1 MGGRT
6 LIMKTVSLNVLR
18 ENLFTS
24 IENVIECNEPITVS
38 TKRGQAVIVSEADYN
53 TMLGKLYF
61 SSKESLV
68 QKIKDGD
75 KENIAEMA
83 SYNPY
88 EEW

>member
-1 MGGRT
+1 
-6 LIMKTVSLNVLR
+6 MKTVSLNVLG

-38 TKRGQAVIVSEADYN
+38 TKRGQAVIISEADYN
-53 TMLGKLYF
+53 MMLGKIYL
-61 SSKESLV
+61 SSQESLV

-75 KENIAEMA
+75 KENIVDMA
-83 SYNPY
+83 SYNTN

>member
-1 MGGRT
+1 MGGGT

-24 IENVIECNEPITVS
+24 IENVIESNEPITVS
-38 TKRGQAVIVSEADYN
+38 TKRGQAVIISEADYN
-53 TMLGKLYF
+53 TMLGKLYL

-83 SYNPY
+83 SYIPN
-88 EEW
+88 EE